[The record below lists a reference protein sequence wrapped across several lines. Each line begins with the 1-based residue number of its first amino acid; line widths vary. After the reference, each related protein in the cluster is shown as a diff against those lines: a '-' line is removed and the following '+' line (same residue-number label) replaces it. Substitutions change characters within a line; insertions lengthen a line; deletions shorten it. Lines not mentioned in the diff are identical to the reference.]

1 MNRFLYKIQPC
12 GIVFF
17 MKHDALLIIASTEI
31 SADLLYRTRF
41 FVPDPI
47 IFIEHRGKKLII
59 LSDLEL
65 DRGKEESD
73 VDEVLS
79 LSEYR
84 KKLPSR
90 KRKRA
95 GFTDIV
101 NLVFRERGIKSA
113 LVPGDFPIKY
123 ADELRNLG
131 YRIRYKEGL
140 FFEERLKKT
149 PEEVRFI
156 SDSLRKTERAMG
168 RAIEMISSSKI
179 RDGKLFLNGSPL
191 TSEMVRGEINSELS
205 RLGCTALNTIVACG
219 IHSSMPHNRGEG
231 PLLANQ
237 PIVIDIFPRSQES
250 GYFGDMTRTVVKG
263 EPSKELEKMYQTV
276 LKGQKLGLSLIK
288 HGARVKDIHG
298 AILEFFKKSGF
309 ETGMMDGKQQGF
321 IHSTGHG
328 LGLEIHEPPRVS
340 FTDTILEEGNVITV
354 EPGLYYEKLGGV
366 RIEDVVVVKRDGC
379 TTLTKYPK
387 RFRV

>member
-1 MNRFLYKIQPC
+1 
-12 GIVFF
+12 

-65 DRGKEESD
+65 NRGKEESD

-219 IHSSMPHNRGEG
+219 IQSSMPHNRGEG
-231 PLLANQ
+231 PLFAGQ

-276 LKGQKLGLSLIK
+276 LKGQRLGLSLIK
-288 HGARVKDIHG
+288 HRARVKDIHG
-298 AILEFFKKSGF
+298 AIVEFFKKSGF

-379 TTLTKYPK
+379 TNLTRYPK

>member
-1 MNRFLYKIQPC
+1 
-12 GIVFF
+12 
-17 MKHDALLIIASTEI
+17 MKHDALLIIASSEI

-123 ADELRNLG
+123 ADELRRLG

-168 RAIEMISSSKI
+168 RAIEMISSSRI

-191 TSEMVRGEINSELS
+191 TSEIIRGEINSELS

-231 PLLANQ
+231 PLFAGQ

-276 LKGQKLGLSLIK
+276 LKVQKLGLSLIK
-288 HGARVKDIHG
+288 HHARVKDIHG
-298 AILEFFKKSGF
+298 AIVEFFKKSGF

-379 TTLTKYPK
+379 TTLTRYPK

>member
-1 MNRFLYKIQPC
+1 
-12 GIVFF
+12 
-17 MKHDALLIIASTEI
+17 MKHDALLIIASSEI

-123 ADELRNLG
+123 ADELRRLG

-191 TSEMVRGEINSELS
+191 TSEIIRGEINSELS

-231 PLLANQ
+231 PLFAGQ

-288 HGARVKDIHG
+288 HHARVKDIHG
-298 AILEFFKKSGF
+298 AIVEFFKKSGF

-379 TTLTKYPK
+379 TTLTRYPK

>member
-1 MNRFLYKIQPC
+1 
-12 GIVFF
+12 
-17 MKHDALLIIASTEI
+17 MKHDALLIIASTEN

-41 FVPDPI
+41 FAPDPI
-47 IFIEHRGKKLII
+47 IFIEHRDKKTII

-90 KRKRA
+90 KRKQA
-95 GFTDIV
+95 GFTHIV
-101 NLVFRERGIKSA
+101 DLVFKERGIKSV
-113 LVPGDFPIKY
+113 LVPEDFPIKY
-123 ADELRNLG
+123 ADKLRRLG

-140 FFEERLKKT
+140 FFEERMKKT

-156 SDSLRKTERAMG
+156 SDSLRRTEMAMD
-168 RAIEMISSSKI
+168 RAIQMIASSKI
-179 RDGKLFLNGSPL
+179 RDGKLFLNGSLL
-191 TSEMVRGEINSELS
+191 TSEMIKGEVNSALS
-205 RLGCTALNTIVACG
+205 RLGYTASNTIVACG
-219 IHSSMPHNRGEG
+219 IHSSMPHHRGEG
-231 PLLANQ
+231 PLFAGQ

-263 EPSKELEKMYQTV
+263 KPSKELEKMYQTV
-276 LKGQKLGLSLIK
+276 LKGQRLGLSLIR
-288 HGARVKDIHG
+288 HGAKAKDIHE
-298 AILEFFKKSGF
+298 AIVEFFKKSGF
-309 ETGMMDGKQQGF
+309 ETGIIEGKQQGF

-328 LGLEIHEPPRVS
+328 LGLEIHEPPRVGP
-340 FTDTILEEGNVITV
+340 TDTILEEGNVITV

-366 RIEDVVVVKRDGC
+366 RIEDVVVVKKGGC
-379 TTLTKYPK
+379 VNLTRYPK
-387 RFRV
+387 RFRI

>member
-1 MNRFLYKIQPC
+1 
-12 GIVFF
+12 
-17 MKHDALLIIASTEI
+17 MKHDALLIIASSEI

-95 GFTDIV
+95 EFTDIV

-168 RAIEMISSSKI
+168 RAIEMISSSRI

-191 TSEMVRGEINSELS
+191 TSEIIRGEINSELS

-231 PLLANQ
+231 PLFAGQ

-288 HGARVKDIHG
+288 HRARVKDIHG
-298 AILEFFKKSGF
+298 AIVEFFKKSGF

-379 TTLTKYPK
+379 TTLTRYPK

>member
-1 MNRFLYKIQPC
+1 
-12 GIVFF
+12 
-17 MKHDALLIIASTEI
+17 MKQDTLLIIASSEI

-41 FVPDPI
+41 FAPDPI
-47 IFIEHRGKKLII
+47 IFIEHRGKKTII

-65 DRGKEESD
+65 DRGKEEAD

-79 LSEYR
+79 LSEY
-84 KKLPSR
+84 KNKLPHK
-90 KRKRA
+90 KRKQA

-101 NLVFRERGIKSA
+101 NLFFKERGIRTA

-123 ADELRNLG
+123 ADELRKLG

-149 PEEVRFI
+149 PEEVKFI
-156 SDSLRKTERAMG
+156 SDSLRKTEEAME

-179 RDGKLFLNGSPL
+179 RDGKLFLNGSAL
-191 TSEMVRGEINSELS
+191 TSEIIKGEVNSELS
-205 RLGCTALNTIVACG
+205 KLGYVASHTIVACG
-219 IHSSMPHNRGEG
+219 IQSSMPHNRGEG

-250 GYFGDMTRTVVKG
+250 GYFGDMTRTVVKD

-276 LKGQKLGLSLIK
+276 LKGQRLGLSLIK
-288 HGARVKDIHG
+288 HRAKVKDIHG
-298 AILEFFKKSGF
+298 AIVEFFKESGF

-366 RIEDVVVVKRDGC
+366 RIEDVVVVRKDGC
-379 TTLTKYPK
+379 TNLTKYPK
-387 RFRV
+387 RFRA

>member
-1 MNRFLYKIQPC
+1 
-12 GIVFF
+12 
-17 MKHDALLIIASTEI
+17 MKQDTLLIIASSEI

-41 FVPDPI
+41 FAPDPI
-47 IFIEHRGKKLII
+47 IFIEHRGKKTII

-65 DRGKEESD
+65 DRGKEEAD

-79 LSEYR
+79 LSEY
-84 KKLPSR
+84 KNKLPHK
-90 KRKRA
+90 KRKQA
-95 GFTDIV
+95 GFTDIA
-101 NLVFRERGIKSA
+101 NLFFKERGIRTA

-123 ADELRNLG
+123 ADELRKLG

-149 PEEVRFI
+149 PEEVKFI
-156 SDSLRKTERAMG
+156 SDSLRKTEEAME

-179 RDGKLFLNGSPL
+179 RDGKLFLNGSAL
-191 TSEMVRGEINSELS
+191 TSEIIKGEVNSELS
-205 RLGCTALNTIVACG
+205 KLGYVASHTIVACG
-219 IHSSMPHNRGEG
+219 IQSSMPHNRGEG

-250 GYFGDMTRTVVKG
+250 GYFGDMTRTVVKD

-276 LKGQKLGLSLIK
+276 LKGQRLGLSLIK
-288 HGARVKDIHG
+288 HRAKVKDIHG
-298 AILEFFKKSGF
+298 AIVEFFKESGF

-366 RIEDVVVVKRDGC
+366 RIEDVVVVRRDGC
-379 TTLTKYPK
+379 TNLTKYPK
-387 RFRV
+387 RFRA

>member
-1 MNRFLYKIQPC
+1 
-12 GIVFF
+12 
-17 MKHDALLIIASTEI
+17 MKQDTLLIIASSEI

-41 FVPDPI
+41 FAPDPI
-47 IFIEHRGKKLII
+47 IFIEHKGKKTII

-65 DRGKEESD
+65 DRGKEEAD

-79 LSEYR
+79 LSEY
-84 KKLPSR
+84 KNKLPHK
-90 KRKRA
+90 KRKQA

-101 NLVFRERGIKSA
+101 NLFFKERGIRTA

-123 ADELRNLG
+123 ADELRKLG

-149 PEEVRFI
+149 PEEVKFI
-156 SDSLRKTERAMG
+156 SDSLRKTEEAME

-179 RDGKLFLNGSPL
+179 RDGKLFLNGSAL
-191 TSEMVRGEINSELS
+191 TSEMIKGEVNSELS
-205 RLGCTALNTIVACG
+205 KLGCVASHTIVACG
-219 IHSSMPHNRGEG
+219 IQSSLPHNRGEG

-250 GYFGDMTRTVVKG
+250 GYFGDMTRTVVKD

-276 LKGQKLGLSLIK
+276 LKGQRLGLSLIK
-288 HGARVKDIHG
+288 HRAKVKDIHG
-298 AILEFFKKSGF
+298 AIVEFFKESGF

-366 RIEDVVVVKRDGC
+366 RIEDVVVVRRDGC
-379 TTLTKYPK
+379 TNLTKYPK
-387 RFRV
+387 RFRA